1 MKEVRWLRY
10 FEIHPGLAGKCV
22 AELASDEMDK
32 WESGHKCQEKAQV
45 EITFNSGKIQRT
57 CHHHYVTRTAF
68 PDREIQGNPLI

>member
-10 FEIHPGLAGKCV
+10 FEINPGLAGKCV